1 VSVFSEMDAIREQAL
16 SSATNTIDEQCT
28 AGTVTRASIRD
39 AIDRELVS
47 VIMGTANI
55 VARQS

>member
-1 VSVFSEMDAIREQAL
+1 MDAIREQAL